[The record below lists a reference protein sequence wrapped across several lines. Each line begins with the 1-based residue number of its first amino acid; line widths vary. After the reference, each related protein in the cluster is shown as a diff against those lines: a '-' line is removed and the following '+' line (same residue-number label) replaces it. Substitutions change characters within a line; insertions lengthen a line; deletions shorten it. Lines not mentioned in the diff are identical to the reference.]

1 MRCHKRDFN
10 YLVGKVKCGPMKEF
24 VYHEVVKVYD
34 TDYQG
39 IAHYASYYR
48 FFTDSIDAF
57 NAKLLGKDSKELV
70 EGNKWFVVAESEAK
84 YQKPLRIGDNIM
96 ILVSAKALSRKA
108 IEYALLIKRDPGDET
123 TTEGRL
129 VLVCIDRNTFRPAD
143 MHEGMFNLLGL

>member
-1 MRCHKRDFN
+1 MI
-10 YLVGKVKCGPMKEF
+10 Y
-24 VYHEVVKVYD
+24 VVKVYD

-70 EGNKWFVVAESEAK
+70 EGNRWFVVAESEAK
-84 YQKPLRIGDNIM
+84 YRKPLKIGDNIM
-96 ILVSAKALSRKA
+96 IAVSAKALSRKA
-108 IEYALLIKRDPGDET
+108 IEYALLITRNPGEI

-129 VLVCIDRNTFRPAD
+129 VLVCIDRDTFRSAD
-143 MHEGMFNLLGL
+143 MYEEMFNLLDS